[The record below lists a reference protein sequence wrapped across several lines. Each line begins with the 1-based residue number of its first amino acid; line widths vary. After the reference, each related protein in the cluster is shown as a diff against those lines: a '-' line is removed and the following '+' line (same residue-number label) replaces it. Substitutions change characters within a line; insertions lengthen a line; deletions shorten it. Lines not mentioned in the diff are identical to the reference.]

1 MATLNRPL
9 TGIGWDQP
17 ADLSNKDVVKRLSPS
32 AVKGI
37 LENRRALGVARRR
50 CQAIARRHVE
60 WRILRAEENR
70 FEIA

>member
-9 TGIGWDQP
+9 TGFGWDQP

-37 LENRRALGVARRR
+37 PENRRPLGPARRR
-50 CQAIARRHVE
+50 RQTITRWHVE
-60 WRILRAEENR
+60 WRVLRAEESG